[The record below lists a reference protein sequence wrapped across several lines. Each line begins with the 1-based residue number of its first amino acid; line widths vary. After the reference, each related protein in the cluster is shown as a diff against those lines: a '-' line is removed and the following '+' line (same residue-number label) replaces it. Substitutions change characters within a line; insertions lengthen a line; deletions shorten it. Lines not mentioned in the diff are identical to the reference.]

1 MEGKKRKRRPTN
13 FIVLGMLLMICF
25 YVGITLLEQQ
35 QEMIQLKKEEQE
47 LQSKIDSTQ
56 QEIDGITSNIESAD
70 TDEYIEK
77 IARENLKMIG
87 SDEVIFI
94 DLGKNNE

>member
-1 MEGKKRKRRPTN
+1 MEGKKRKRKPASY
-13 FIVLGMLLMICF
+13 IVLGMLLMICF

-35 QEMIQLKKEEQE
+35 QEMVQLKKEEQE
-47 LQSKIDSTQ
+47 IQSKIDNIQ
-56 QEIDGITSNIESAD
+56 KEIDGITNNIESAD
-70 TDEYIEK
+70 TDEYIER